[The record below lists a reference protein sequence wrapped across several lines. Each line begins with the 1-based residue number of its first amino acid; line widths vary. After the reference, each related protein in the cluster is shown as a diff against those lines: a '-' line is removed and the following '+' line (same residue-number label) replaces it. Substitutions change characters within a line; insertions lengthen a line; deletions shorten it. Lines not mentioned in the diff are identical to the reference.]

1 MRSKAGADMLAPSAI
16 MDGHVKAIRA
26 GLDNAGFEHIAIL
39 AHAIKLASPFYV
51 HSEL

>member
-26 GLDNAGFEHIAIL
+26 GPDNAGFEHIAIL